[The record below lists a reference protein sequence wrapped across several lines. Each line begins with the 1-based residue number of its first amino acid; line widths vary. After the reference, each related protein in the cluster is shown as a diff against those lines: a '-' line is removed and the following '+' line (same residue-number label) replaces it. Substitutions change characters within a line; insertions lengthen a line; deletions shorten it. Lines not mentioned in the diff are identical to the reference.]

1 MLTEGGVYIYR
12 PILSFLYIK
21 QPEFWRLSRFYN

>member
-21 QPEFWRLSRFYN
+21 NFKMKDGKN